1 MADEG
6 DEAPDFTVPLARDE
20 VEPFTLS
27 ARLDEAPIVLAFF
40 PGAFTSVCTGEMR
53 TLRDRLD
60 AFSEVGATVYGISV
74 DSPFSLQEFREQED
88 LNFGL
93 LSDSNRDVVE
103 AYDVSTDFEA
113 LAYENVAERAVFV
126 IDEDREVAF
135 RWVGEDVTKE
145 PDYGELEEPA
155 AEAAA

>member
-1 MADEG
+1 MVDEG

-27 ARLDEAPIVLAFF
+27 AHLDEAPIVLAFF
-40 PGAFTSVCTGEMR
+40 PGAFTSVCSGEMR
-53 TLRDRLD
+53 TLRDRMD
-60 AFSEVGATVYGISV
+60 AFAEAGATVYGISV

-103 AYDVSTDFEA
+103 AYDVSTDFDA
-113 LAYENVAERAVFV
+113 LAYQNVAERAVFV
-126 IDEDREVAF
+126 IDEHREVAF

-145 PDYGELEEPA
+145 PDYDELEEAA

>member
-27 ARLDEAPIVLAFF
+27 AHLDEAPIVLAFF

-53 TLRDRLD
+53 TLRDRMD
-60 AFSEVGATVYGISV
+60 AFAEAGATVYGISV

-103 AYDVSTDFEA
+103 AYDVSTDFDE

-145 PDYGELEEPA
+145 PDYDELEEAA

>member
-1 MADEG
+1 MVDEG

-27 ARLDEAPIVLAFF
+27 AHLDEAPIVLAFF

-53 TLRDRLD
+53 TLRDRMD
-60 AFSEVGATVYGISV
+60 AFAEAGATVYGISV

-126 IDEDREVAF
+126 IDEDREVAY

-145 PDYGELEEPA
+145 PDYDELEEAA

>member
-1 MADEG
+1 MVDEG

-27 ARLDEAPIVLAFF
+27 AHLDEAPIVLAFF

-53 TLRDRLD
+53 TLRDRMD
-60 AFSEVGATVYGISV
+60 AFAEAEATVYGISV
-74 DSPFSLQEFREQED
+74 DSPFSLQDFREQED

-103 AYDVSTDFEA
+103 AYDVSTDFDA

-145 PDYGELEEPA
+145 PDYDELEEAA